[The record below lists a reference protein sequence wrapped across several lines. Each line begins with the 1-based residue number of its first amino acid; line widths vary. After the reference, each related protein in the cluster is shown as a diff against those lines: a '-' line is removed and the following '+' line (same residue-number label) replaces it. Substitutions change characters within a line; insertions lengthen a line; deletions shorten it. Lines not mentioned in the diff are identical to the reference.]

1 MIENDILEFMY
12 LDPVIGTYIPTWPS
26 TSTLLWCVASAGGRG
41 GRCRP
46 KSSAMLGNLNKLMG
60 GGGAGFQLMAWG
72 AAAVAGGGMNIY
84 SA

>member
-12 LDPVIGTYIPTWPS
+12 LDPVIGTYIPT
-26 TSTLLWCVASAGGRG
+26 STLLCVASAGGRG

>member
-12 LDPVIGTYIPTWPS
+12 LDPVIGTVIGTYIP
-26 TSTLLWCVASAGGRG
+26 TSTLLCVASAGGRG

>member
-12 LDPVIGTYIPTWPS
+12 LDPVIIKHRESYIP
-26 TSTLLWCVASAGGRG
+26 TSTLLCVASAGGRG

-46 KSSAMLGNLNKLMG
+46 KSSAMLGNLNNLMG